1 MICGYFSEME
11 AAKKEFEQG
20 IADYKLK
27 MEKKLQKDI
36 VKGVL
41 EVGFAL
47 RVAIL
52 PGVLEH
58 P

>member
-1 MICGYFSEME
+1 ME